1 MFGNVKILGWFQ
13 STGVGPAPV
22 SDKNFV
28 FQQIIPSNTWIVN
41 HMLNKYV
48 AVEITDNTP
57 KKIQGEVHWS
67 SVNTVI
73 LKFNSPVAGY
83 CYCN

>member
-1 MFGNVKILGWFQ
+1 MGYSGAFGFHNGN
-13 STGVGPAPV
+13 SGGGGGG

-28 FQQIIPSNTWIVN
+28 FTQLVPSATWVVN
-41 HMLNKYV
+41 HFLNKFCSV
-48 AVEITDNTP
+48 DVTDTSQ
-57 KKIQGEVHWS
+57 KLIQAEVHWIN
-67 SVNTVI
+67 VNTVI